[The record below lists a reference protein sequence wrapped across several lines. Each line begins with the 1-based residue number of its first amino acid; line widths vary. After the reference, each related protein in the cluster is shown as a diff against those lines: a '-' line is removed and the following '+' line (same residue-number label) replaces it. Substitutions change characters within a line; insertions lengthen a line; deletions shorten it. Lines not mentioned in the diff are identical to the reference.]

1 MTKSVEPLNQALQ
14 SKPYSAVY
22 RMHRY
27 FARRPHSVFADLIA
41 HYSDEGDIVLD
52 PFCGGGVTLVEAV
65 LQGRRA
71 IGVDINP
78 LSVFVTRME
87 LEHVDLATLRE
98 SQSRVIEEFR
108 PINDSLFKIKC
119 RRCSADAVALWF
131 EYSAI
136 ASCDGCGARFSIA
149 SAHKQGM
156 GNWLCPSCGHVQGF
170 SPQANT
176 AFVPIAVS
184 YKCNQCGI
192 KEITDTSEA
201 DQQGFERTES
211 DLADAESSGLW
222 IPSADIPDCNMQ
234 RESALFKK
242 GIRYFRQFFTSRHL
256 LALGQLRQV
265 ILRQDSLL
273 QDWLWFSFSS
283 TLRYTNRMVT
293 RNPDWRGD
301 RPLEWAK
308 PGYWL
313 PPVHLEANVLEEFS
327 RRCDAVWRG
336 KKDYQSRQLCG
347 RPVHWNTSQE
357 LLEQRGCGYHIVTGS
372 SSRIDLPD
380 ESVDVII
387 TDPPYGS
394 YVHYADLCNFWSVWL
409 PEVQGLGGI
418 LNHAEEAVIARKAF
432 PGAKT
437 AADYQ
442 RILEECFRE
451 CVRVLKPGAYLV
463 LTFHNREPRA
473 WLALLLAALKAGLD
487 LPTNA
492 IMFQDGIQ
500 AYRHTAQSRRT
511 GSVIGDFI
519 LSFHKPGS
527 RCTETAPDL
536 SVEGQEELEAE
547 LLDTIERIIRDKG
560 PLAPDSLMA
569 QAYIEYYPILLRHA
583 RQALAKGD
591 DAASKLIDQADEIEI
606 FDSHRRQLLE
616 QHFDYREGK
625 WWLKNSN

>member
-1 MTKSVEPLNQALQ
+1 MTKLVEPLNQTLQ
-14 SKPYSAVY
+14 SKPHSAVY

-27 FARRPHSVFADLIA
+27 FARRPHSVFAELID
-41 HYSDEGDIVLD
+41 HYSDKDDVILD

-65 LQGRRA
+65 LRGRRA

-78 LSVFVTRME
+78 LATFVTRME
-87 LEHVDLATLRE
+87 LEHIDLDALQE
-98 SQSRVIEEFR
+98 SHSRVIGEFR
-108 PINDSLFKIKC
+108 QLNDSLFRTRCRKC
-119 RRCSADAVALWF
+119 GADAVALWF

-136 ASCDGCGARFSIA
+136 AGCANCGVRFSIA
-149 SAHKQGM
+149 SAKKQSV
-156 GNWLCPSCGHVQGF
+156 GNWLCSNCGHAQGF
-170 SPQANT
+170 SPNANT
-176 AFVPIAVS
+176 VFVPIAVS
-184 YKCNQCGI
+184 YQCNQCAI
-192 KEITDTSEA
+192 KEI
-201 DQQGFERTES
+201 
-211 DLADAESSGLW
+211 ADASDADRQVSEQMENELVVAENEGLW
-222 IPSADIPDCNMQ
+222 VPNIAIPDGNMQ

-242 GIRYFRQFFTSRHL
+242 GIRYFRQLFTSRHL
-256 LALGQLRQV
+256 LALGRLRQV
-265 ILRQDSLL
+265 ILRQNSPL
-273 QDWLWFSFSS
+273 QDWLLFSFSS

-313 PPVHLEANVLEEFS
+313 PSVHLEANVLEEFS

-336 KKDYQSRQLCG
+336 KRDYQSRQFCG
-347 RPVHWNTSQE
+347 QPACCNTPQE
-357 LLEQRGCGYHIVTGS
+357 LLERQGSGYHIATGS
-372 SSRIDLPD
+372 STLIDAPD

-409 PEVQGLGGI
+409 PEIQGLGDI
-418 LNHAEEAVIARKAF
+418 LNHVEEAVIARKTF

-437 AADYQ
+437 AMDYQ
-442 RILEECFRE
+442 RILEECFHE
-451 CVRVLKPGAYLV
+451 CARVLKPDAYLV

-473 WLALLLAALKAGLD
+473 WVALLLAALKAGFD
-487 LPTNA
+487 LPNNA

-500 AYRHTAQSRRT
+500 AYRHTAQSRRA

-519 LSFHKPGS
+519 LSFRKPGG
-527 RCTETAPDL
+527 RCVNTPQDL
-536 SVEGQEELEAE
+536 SLEGQELEAE
-547 LLDTIERIIRDKG
+547 LLNTIERILQDKG
-560 PLAPDSLMA
+560 PLAPDALMA
-569 QAYIEYYPILLRHA
+569 QIYIEYYPVLLRHA

-591 DAASKLIDQADEIEI
+591 DAANELITQVDAIAM

-616 QHFDYREGK
+616 QHFNYREGK